1 MVFSKM
7 LTLDQVRSRRDEVL
21 NLAERRRTTNVRI
34 FGSVARGDATE
45 TSDLDFLVTPKPG
58 CSLLDVGGL
67 LMDLQELFAC
77 KVDVVTDDGIKP
89 RARENILRDAI
100 PI

>member
-1 MVFSKM
+1 MV
-7 LTLDQVRSRRDEVL
+7 TLDQVRIHRNEVL
-21 NLAERRRTTNVRI
+21 NLAEKRRTTNVRI

-45 TSDLDFLVTPKPG
+45 NSDLDFLVTPKPG
-58 CSLLDVGGL
+58 CSLMDLGGL
-67 LMDLQELFAC
+67 LMDLQDLFNC

-89 RARENILRDAI
+89 RARENILKDAV